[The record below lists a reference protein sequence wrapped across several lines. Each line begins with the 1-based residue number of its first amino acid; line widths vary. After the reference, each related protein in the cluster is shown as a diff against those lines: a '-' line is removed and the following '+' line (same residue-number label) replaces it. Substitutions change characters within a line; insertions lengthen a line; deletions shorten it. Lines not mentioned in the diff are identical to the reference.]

1 MACAYKSLKI
11 VRQLYE
17 QQNSQ
22 WINASS
28 EQKHFIIFPN
38 MFSFEKNN
46 HLETI
51 RTRFSIGVPWQ
62 LRLTNEKIVN
72 KQIQWRTHVSNLSY
86 VVKRSIKRSMLSL
99 LIISNRNI
107 CRLKASHRD
116 SQPISV
122 VSWWRKLSIL
132 IKIRVTKPLKLGQ
145 WRWECMAGK
154 SFRSHHF
161 FLSFR

>member
-1 MACAYKSLKI
+1 MRLRLNHNSLMACAYKSLKI

-51 RTRFSIGVPWQ
+51 RTSFYWSAVAAKVNEWKDRKQ
-62 LRLTNEKIVN
+62 TN
-72 KQIQWRTHVSNLSY
+72 
-86 VVKRSIKRSMLSL
+86 
-99 LIISNRNI
+99 
-107 CRLKASHRD
+107 
-116 SQPISV
+116 SV
-122 VSWWRKLSIL
+122 AH
-132 IKIRVTKPLKLGQ
+132 T
-145 WRWECMAGK
+145 C
-154 SFRSHHF
+154 
-161 FLSFR
+161 